1 MLGHSTGDLHEIT
14 LIVSDGE
21 GNLLE
26 ITLIISDGGRE
37 EDFR

>member
-1 MLGHSTGDLHEIT
+1 LHEIT